1 MHSLPRSSLNPFQ
14 MIYAN
19 ILQNVLFSKY
29 FCANINSLCTLSLG
43 PLSTF
48 SSCFMA
54 ICYKIFLCANIVSQ
68 ISNYH
73 LSLNPRAFFQ
83 LFPGAFCEYFTKYV
97 CANIVLQILINY
109 ALNPTAISQ
118 LLYANILQTRSYAAL
133 RQTYTG
139 SSGQDTVGAGTFW
152 GVLNVSLRA
161 SGTQLGLD
169 LTCFVIRHPSSDIP
183 HPSFVIRHLSSVIRH
198 PLWKKLDD
206 DEM

>member
-54 ICYKIFLCANIVSQ
+54 ICYKIFLCANIVPQ

-133 RQTYTG
+133 RAGHLHWIVEPGYSWGGYTLG
-139 SSGQDTVGAGTFW
+139 CSQRLASCLWHSARIGPDTF
-152 GVLNVSLRA
+152 RY
-161 SGTQLGLD
+161 
-169 LTCFVIRHPSSDIP
+169 
-183 HPSFVIRHLSSVIRH
+183 
-198 PLWKKLDD
+198 
-206 DEM
+206 

>member
-29 FCANINSLCTLSLG
+29 FCANINLLCTLSQG

-48 SSCFMA
+48 PSCFMA
-54 ICYKIFLCANIVSQ
+54 ICYRIFLCAKLFRKYQFI
-68 ISNYH
+68 I
-73 LSLNPRAFFQ
+73 RAFFQ

-97 CANIVLQILINY
+97 CANVVLQILINY

-133 RQTYTG
+133 WAADLHWIVGPGYSWGGYTLG
-139 SSGQDTVGAGTFW
+139 CSQRL
-152 GVLNVSLRA
+152 VLCLRHSA
-161 SGTQLGLD
+161 WIGL
-169 LTCFVIRHPSSDIP
+169 FVD
-183 HPSFVIRHLSSVIRH
+183 
-198 PLWKKLDD
+198 
-206 DEM
+206 

>member
-1 MHSLPRSSLNPFQ
+1 MFCFQ
-14 MIYAN
+14 N
-19 ILQNVLFSKY
+19 IF
-29 FCANINSLCTLSLG
+29 NINSLCTLSLG

-109 ALNPTAISQ
+109 ALNPKAISQ

-169 LTCFVIRHPSSDIP
+169 LT
-183 HPSFVIRHLSSVIRH
+183 
-198 PLWKKLDD
+198 
-206 DEM
+206 